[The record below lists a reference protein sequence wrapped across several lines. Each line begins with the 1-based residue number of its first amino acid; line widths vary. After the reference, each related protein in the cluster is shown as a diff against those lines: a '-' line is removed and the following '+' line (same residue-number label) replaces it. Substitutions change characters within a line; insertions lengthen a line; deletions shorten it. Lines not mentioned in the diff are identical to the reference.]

1 MPAKRRVTE
10 DEAATSCLCCK
21 ARMAARSVT
30 RSYDKALR
38 STGLRITQ
46 FTVLV
51 AASVS
56 GGMALGQLAEI
67 LGLER
72 TTLSRNL
79 SVLVKEGLI
88 EVANLDSRTRH
99 IVLASAGKARLQ
111 AALPVWSRAQQRLQQ
126 KLGRE
131 KWRNLQEDLTR
142 LANAG

>member
-1 MPAKRRVTE
+1 
-10 DEAATSCLCCK
+10 
-21 ARMAARSVT
+21 VT

-88 EVANLDSRTRH
+88 EVANLDNRTRH